1 MSVLANPTYV
11 ADTHSLA
18 WYLLDSPR
26 LSPAADRA
34 FQEVEANKARLLVP
48 AIVIAE
54 LMFIV
59 ERGKLRADIDEL
71 LRRIEAA
78 SNFELRPLGWKQLR
92 CLKEQKAITTMH
104 DRLIVCEALLN
115 NASLITQDEEIRSSG
130 IVPVV
135 W

>member
-1 MSVLANPTYV
+1 MSAPTKPTYV
-11 ADTHSLA
+11 ADTHSLV

-26 LSPAADRA
+26 LSTAADRA
-34 FQEVEANKARLLVP
+34 FRAVEADEARLLVP

-54 LMFIV
+54 LIFIV
-59 ERGKLRADIDEL
+59 ERGKLLADIDEL

-78 SNFELRPLGWKQLR
+78 SNFELRALEWKQLK
-92 CLKEQKAITTMH
+92 CLKEQKTIMTMH